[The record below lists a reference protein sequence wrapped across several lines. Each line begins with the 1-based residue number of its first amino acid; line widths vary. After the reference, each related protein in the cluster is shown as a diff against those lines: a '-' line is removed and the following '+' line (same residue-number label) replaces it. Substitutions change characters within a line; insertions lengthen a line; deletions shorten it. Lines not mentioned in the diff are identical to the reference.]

1 LASLPPDVDVPLPLR
16 LDFIELPVVGDV
28 PGVAELA
35 AGSPE
40 VEPRPLGTPIWA
52 FAKPPINTSPVT
64 TTMVVIFMVIPF
76 DRAQQFLIV
85 LLVMAGSLWIM
96 SNLNRNMIANGSNH
110 VAKTRILFAHASAG
124 PS

>member
-40 VEPRPLGTPIWA
+40 VEPRPLG
-52 FAKPPINTSPVT
+52 
-64 TTMVVIFMVIPF
+64 
-76 DRAQQFLIV
+76 
-85 LLVMAGSLWIM
+85 
-96 SNLNRNMIANGSNH
+96 NLNRNMMPMDQIMQMQRQGSYSLMRLL
-110 VAKTRILFAHASAG
+110 VQAKR
-124 PS
+124 